1 MGFKLIGKRIQ
12 IVGIAYKS
20 GVVDIRESPAIE
32 LILKLRNMGVTVSWH
47 DPVVKIWLNEEST
60 PLDPS
65 VDLGLI
71 ITPHSE
77 IDLSVWKNSKTNVLD
92 LSVTS
97 QNLGWP
103 RIL

>member
-1 MGFKLIGKRIQ
+1 L
-12 IVGIAYKS
+12 
-20 GVVDIRESPAIE
+20 
-32 LILKLRNMGVTVSWH
+32 
-47 DPVVKIWLNEEST
+47 VKKWQDEEST

-77 IDLSVWKNSKTNVLD
+77 IDLSIWRNSKTNVID